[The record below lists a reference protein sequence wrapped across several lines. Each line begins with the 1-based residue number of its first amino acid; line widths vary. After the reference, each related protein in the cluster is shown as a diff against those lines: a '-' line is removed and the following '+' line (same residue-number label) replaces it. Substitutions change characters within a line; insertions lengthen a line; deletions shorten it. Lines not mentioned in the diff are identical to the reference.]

1 MLRSEVPMDASS
13 ASRLRLPTGFAARLA
28 VATSVVVVVACVA
41 QSWLLARHD
50 LDHIRNYLA
59 DRGRSLV
66 AQLARDAARTIAAG
80 DVQGMQRLVDQTRA
94 ASGVV
99 YARVLDRQGLLLAAA
114 GQRPTSAARGASAVD
129 SSAPIPVGSDV
140 WEFQAPLGI
149 ADAPVSPAMLG
160 TAVVGIS
167 LEPLAAMRRG
177 RLTSATVFALLSALL
192 GVLGAV
198 FLARA
203 MTRPLSALVDATD
216 RISRGDLAARVANGG
231 PDEVGHLAGAFNA
244 MVESIARS
252 RTAIEEKVRELE
264 RANHL
269 KSEFMNTISHELRTP
284 LNVILGYVEMLVG
297 GAGGDV
303 SPEQAEML
311 TAIERY
317 SRDQLALITSVL
329 DFTRLSSG
337 EVSLNV
343 ERFALAPLLEEIEM
357 QQGVRLRGKGVS
369 LSVTVDPEVAEV
381 ETDRAKLQ
389 EICRNLV
396 DNAVKFTEVG
406 TISVHAYL
414 AESGRLGIDV
424 ADSGRGIPPE
434 DLESVFEAFHQLGE
448 SSTRSTG
455 GVGLGLSIVRQLAE
469 ALGGS
474 VSASSTLGEGSV
486 FRVVVR
492 CVALAPADAGASSA
506 MAALD
511 AASRN
516 TDALRERS
524 PWAAPAGGRGVPKK
538 RLTRQGRARSGKV

>member
-1 MLRSEVPMDASS
+1 MDSFPR
-13 ASRLRLPTGFAARLA
+13 SRLRLPTGFAARLA
-28 VATSVVVVVACVA
+28 VATSVLVVVACVA

-50 LDHIRNYLA
+50 LDHVRSYLA

-66 AQLARDAARTIAAG
+66 AQLARDAARTIADS

-114 GQRPTSAARGASAVD
+114 GQRPASAARGAAVD
-129 SSAPIPVGSDV
+129 TSAPIPVGSDV
-140 WEFQAPLGI
+140 WEFQALLGI
-149 ADAPVSPAMLG
+149 VDEPASPAVLG

-177 RLTSATVFALLSALL
+177 RLTSAAVLALLSALL
-192 GVLGAV
+192 GVLGAA

-203 MTRPLSALVDATD
+203 MTRPLPALVDATD
-216 RISRGDLAARVANGG
+216 RISRGDLAARVAVGG
-231 PDEVGHLAGAFNA
+231 PDEVGHLAGSFNA

-284 LNVILGYVEMLVG
+284 LNVILGYIEMLVG

-311 TAIERY
+311 AAIERY

-343 ERFALAPLLEEIEM
+343 ERFALAPLLGEIEM

-369 LSVTVDPEVAEV
+369 FSVTVDPEVEEV

-396 DNAVKFTEVG
+396 DNAVKFTEAG
-406 TISVHAYL
+406 TISVHAYQAEPGWL
-414 AESGRLGIDV
+414 AIDV

-474 VSASSTLGEGSV
+474 VSASSKPGEGSV
-486 FRVVVR
+486 FRVVMR
-492 CVALAPADAGASSA
+492 CAALEPVGREDSSA

-516 TDALRERS
+516 ADALRERS
-524 PWAAPAGGRGVPKK
+524 LRPRPEGGRGVPKN
-538 RLTRQGRARSGKV
+538 A